1 LLVFR
6 FFVALTENI
15 CPRLQRVLCDRSM
28 IDVAPDTVRAPDVAP
43 SGGGS
48 PIAVRAVVIGG
59 VLLAAVLW
67 SYWTTLLQLAE
78 RWSIDPQYSH
88 GFLVPVFAAVILW
101 LKRPTTLVGKPDW
114 RGLVILVV
122 SLLPRWFAARRDQ
135 ASLDGLCLVGS
146 LLGIAL
152 LVGGREL
159 FRWTWPSI
167 LFLGFMVPLPF
178 GVTESVAIPLRR
190 FATLGATYLLQTLG
204 YPALADGNIVQIDDL
219 RFDVVHAC
227 SGLGML
233 MTFVALATA
242 LALAVAGPK
251 LERILLVV
259 SAIPIAVLANVLRIT
274 LTAVAVVSFGLK
286 QHHQTVDMVVGIGLM
301 MPLALVL
308 LWTEYK
314 FLQRLLIPVAAVD
327 PLQVP
332 LSPWME
338 KKRPSSTAPRWS
350 GS

>member
-1 LLVFR
+1 
-6 FFVALTENI
+6 
-15 CPRLQRVLCDRSM
+15 M
-28 IDVAPDTVRAPDVAP
+28 IELAPDTVRAPDSAP
-43 SGGGS
+43 PGGS
-48 PIAVRAVVIGG
+48 PNAVRAVVIGG

-101 LKRPTTLVGKPDW
+101 LKKPATLVGKPDW

-122 SLLPRWFAARRDQ
+122 SLLPRWFSARRDQ

-167 LFLGFMVPLPF
+167 LFLGFMIPLPF
-178 GVTESVAIPLRR
+178 GVTEYVAIPLRR
-190 FATLGATYLLQTLG
+190 FATLAATYVLQTLG
-204 YPALADGNIVQIDDL
+204 YPALAEGNIIHIDDIRL
-219 RFDVVHAC
+219 GVVDAC

-233 MTFVALATA
+233 MTFFALATA

-251 LERILLVV
+251 LERFLLVL
-259 SAIPIAVLANVLRIT
+259 SAAPIAVLANVLRIS
-274 LTAVAVVSFGLK
+274 LTGVAYASFGWQQY
-286 QHHQTVDMVVGIGLM
+286 QHTIHDVLGWLM

-332 LSPWME
+332 LSPWMD
-338 KKRPSSTAPRWS
+338 KKRSSTTPRWS
-350 GS
+350 